1 MMSLKAKT
9 NAKDNENDREHVS
22 AKSPRDK
29 VRNMPINYITFNQD
43 SSVLGLGTYES
54 MNSTASYLLVQQQHL
69 AV

>member
-1 MMSLKAKT
+1 MSLKAKT